1 MPSLTLRMLGTLAFL
16 GTAAITAGVVLG
28 LAYALGRGDHPLL
41 RRLGVFGAVVLAGY
55 ALLLAA
61 GPAVT
66 PPRALAPGQELS
78 FCGFDCHLHVSALGA
93 RREDGL
99 DVTLRFR
106 SDARRAPEF
115 PGRLAVRVVDE
126 AGREFAPVE
135 PLPRNELPAG
145 ETATHT
151 LRFPVPDDAV
161 APRVTVTWTSW
172 LDWLVPGPGNP
183 MVQRK
188 ATLELAGIT
197 QELVRDPRPGQPR

>member
-93 RREDGL
+93 RREGGL

-115 PGRLAVRVVDE
+115 PGRLAVRVVDQ
-126 AGREFAPVE
+126 AGREFVPVE

-197 QELVRDPRPGQPR
+197 RELVRDPRPGQPR

>member
-115 PGRLAVRVVDE
+115 PGRLAVRVVDQ

-197 QELVRDPRPGQPR
+197 RELVRDPRPGQPR

>member
-41 RRLGVFGAVVLAGY
+41 RRLGLFGAVVLAGY

-66 PPRALAPGQELS
+66 RPRTLAPGEELS

-93 RREDGL
+93 RRDGSL
-99 DVTLRFR
+99 DVTLRLR
-106 SDARRAPEF
+106 SDAKRAPEF
-115 PGRLAVRVVDE
+115 PGRLAVRVVDQ

-135 PLPRNELPAG
+135 PLPHNELRAG

-161 APRVTVTWTSW
+161 APRITVTWAGW

-197 QELVRDPRPGQPR
+197 RELVRDR

>member
-1 MPSLTLRMLGTLAFL
+1 MPSLALRMLGTLAFL
-16 GTAAITAGVVLG
+16 GTVAITAGVVLG
-28 LAYALGRGDHPLL
+28 LAYALGRGDYRLL
-41 RRLGVFGAVVLAGY
+41 RRLGVFGAVILAGY
-55 ALLLAA
+55 SLLLAA

-66 PPRALAPGQELS
+66 PARALAPGEELS

-93 RREDGL
+93 RRNGGL

-106 SDARRAPEF
+106 SDAGRAPEF
-115 PGRLAVRVVDE
+115 PGKLSVRVVDQ
-126 AGREFAPVE
+126 AGREFSPVE
-135 PLPRNELPAG
+135 PLPHNELRAG

-161 APRVTVTWTSW
+161 APRITVTWAGW

-188 ATLELAGIT
+188 ATLELAGAPRR
-197 QELVRDPRPGQPR
+197 LVRDP

>member
-183 MVQRK
+183 MVQRE